1 MSKITQLV
9 KREII
14 RGNILKILDEFGSM
28 GASTK
33 LLSKALSTS
42 EDFEVSKE
50 EVDRELRYLQG
61 KNAVDIEHIENKV
74 LGVKRDIARITSCGI
89 DVLEGIIQ
97 INGIEI
103 DEDGDGE

>member
-9 KREII
+9 KKEIV
-14 RGNILKILDEFGSM
+14 RGNILKMLDEFGSM

-42 EDFEVSKE
+42 DFEVSKE

-103 DEDGDGE
+103 DDDGDGE